1 MTNRFIPIKLLFFL
15 GISFFSL
22 GSCQTKLLTPIYPEL
37 TFQHL
42 KPLKL
47 NVARLVSTNA
57 YKSPLKAPH
66 VDHLFPVLP
75 YKVLRRW
82 ADDRLHPVGKSNIA
96 RFTIIEASVIE
107 ILLEKK
113 TGVVGLF
120 TKDQSERYDAVL
132 EAKLEIIDN
141 EGVQRGFASARVFRS
156 VTVREDFSINEREQI
171 WFSLIEQLSTDI
183 NLELENKITQHLS
196 QWLY

>member
-1 MTNRFIPIKLLFFL
+1 MANRFIPIKVLFFF
-15 GISFFSL
+15 GICFFSL
-22 GSCQTKLLTPIYPEL
+22 VSCQTKLLAPIYPEL

-47 NVARLVSTNA
+47 DVANLVITNA

-66 VDHLFPVLP
+66 VEHLLPVLP
-75 YKVLRRW
+75 YKVLRQW
-82 ADDRLHPVGKSNIA
+82 ADDRVHPGGKNNIA

-113 TGVVGLF
+113 TGVVGFF

-132 EAKLEIIDN
+132 EAKLEIIDD
-141 EGVQRGFASARVFRS
+141 EGVQMGFASARVFRS

-171 WFSLIEQLSTDI
+171 WFSLIEQLLTDI
-183 NLELENKITQHLS
+183 NIELENKITQHLS